1 MSASVGA
8 QLNEFLDKLEN
19 VSLVRRRA
27 AASLLGSC
35 VADAASRPLHW
46 IYDKE
51 KLATLLAER
60 VRIDVI
66 LIPSYIDIMW
76 IVCSGSPRVLA

>member
-1 MSASVGA
+1 M
-8 QLNEFLDKLEN
+8 NEFLEALEK

-27 AASLLGSC
+27 SASLLGSC

-51 KLATLLAER
+51 KLVTLLAER
-60 VRIDVI
+60 VRIYTCI
-66 LIPSYIDIMW
+66 F
-76 IVCSGSPRVLA
+76 

>member
-1 MSASVGA
+1 M
-8 QLNEFLDKLEN
+8 NEFLEALEK

-51 KLATLLAER
+51 KLVTLLAER
-60 VRIDVI
+60 VRSDT
-66 LIPSYIDIMW
+66 
-76 IVCSGSPRVLA
+76 

>member
-1 MSASVGA
+1 MMMTTMILMMMLMCPV
-8 QLNEFLDKLEN
+8 K
-19 VSLVRRRA
+19 RRA

-51 KLATLLAER
+51 KLATLLAQR
-60 VRIDVI
+60 VRDRHYQAGQC
-66 LIPSYIDIMW
+66 LLRP
-76 IVCSGSPRVLA
+76 GKF

>member
-60 VRIDVI
+60 VKMDTFIFD
-66 LIPSYIDIMW
+66 MM
-76 IVCSGSPRVLA
+76 